1 MSTGNGDEMLM
12 CLLVMHCS
20 KQRNQE
26 VEEEE
31 IERGRGQTD
40 QRKRGVKK
48 IQKEED
54 REEKKERWK
63 IRRCALERKGNR
75 ERGRW
80 YNSSGSV

>member
-20 KQRNQE
+20 KQRNE
-26 VEEEE
+26 EGEEE

-54 REEKKERWK
+54 REEKKRRWT
-63 IRRCALERKGNR
+63 IWRYALERKKNRER
-75 ERGRW
+75 ERGRC
-80 YNSSGSV
+80 